1 MMNKI
6 PSQDEQ
12 TSAPHREA
20 PLMVGQTRVPMDAVM
35 DAVQETSLSVRMA
48 ASTSETARTMLQ
60 RHFKDAH
67 IHYGVGWSSAFYTA
81 LLACHV
87 APGDEVILPALAP
100 AGIIHAILLAKAS
113 PVLVDVRADTRLI
126 DHDAVIGAITE
137 RTRCVVLCHLYGQ
150 VASHQALHEQ
160 LRARS
165 IALIEDG
172 SDAFLSLGQSKSV
185 ASHCDL
191 LVGCLPG
198 WRDVEGELPALLVT
212 RNQDHH
218 ARLSYWT
225 AQHDIAERL
234 FQTVEPEA
242 EEAPYVDLVGQLT
255 GDQDQYF
262 QNCISYSLN
271 TQSAIEKQVALYDE
285 TLSRMGLQTLTPSE
299 ESVRILQSY
308 PICLEPFQRTP
319 LFDGLYNEGF
329 RISQSY
335 RNLGQLKFFFSQES
349 VGNFPNAASW
359 SEGAISL
366 PTGNHLSGR
375 EQKQMIATIQ
385 RFMNAATG
393 PVKKC

>member
-12 TSAPHREA
+12 TSSPHREA
-20 PLMVGQTRVPMDAVM
+20 PLMAGQTHVSTDAI
-35 DAVQETSLSVRMA
+35 QETSRSTRMET
-48 ASTSETARTMLQ
+48 SNSETARAMLQ

-81 LLACHV
+81 LLSCHV

-113 PVLVDVRADTRLI
+113 PVLVDVRAGSYLI
-126 DHDAVIGAITE
+126 DHDAVMEAITE

-172 SDAFLSLGQSKSV
+172 SDAFLSLGQSNSP

-191 LVGCLPG
+191 LVACLPG
-198 WRDVEGELPALLVT
+198 WRDVEGELPAFIAT

-234 FQTVEPEA
+234 FQTVSPEA

-255 GDQDQYF
+255 DDQDQYF

-271 TQSAIEKQVALYDE
+271 TRSAIEKQVANYDVA
-285 TLSRMGLQTLTPSE
+285 LIQMGLQILTTSE
-299 ESVRILQSY
+299 ECVRILQSY
-308 PICLEPFQRTP
+308 PICLEPFQRTS
-319 LFDGLYNEGF
+319 LFDSLYNEGF
-329 RISQSY
+329 QICQSY
-335 RNLGQLKFFFSQES
+335 RHLGQLKFFFSQES

-359 SEGAISL
+359 SDGAISL

-375 EQKQMIATIQ
+375 EQKQMIATIE
-385 RFMNAATG
+385 RFMIAATG
-393 PVKKC
+393 PA